1 MGLSILLIAIT
12 IGLSTSIL
20 GVFLVLRQMS
30 MTTDAISHTVLLGI
44 VLAFLLVP
52 SLDSPLL
59 VFGAVLMGLL
69 TTVFTEM
76 LVKSKKVTEDAA
88 TGVIFPLLF
97 SIAIIIISLFI
108 KDVHMDIDA
117 VLLGK
122 LELASIDQLVLFG
135 KNIGPKTLYISL
147 GILIINIAFVLIFYK
162 ELKLI
167 SFDEDFALVIGFM
180 PAIIHFLLMAL
191 VSLTAVVSFSSV
203 GSILVV
209 ALMIGPAAT
218 ALQFTKDL
226 KFTIVFTAVIAIIN
240 SIIGY
245 YLAITLNVTIAG
257 MISTTTLL
265 TFIVVLLFN
274 YRSGVLFKI
283 IRRNKQK
290 QDFSLLVLLMHI
302 NNHQG
307 DHDEIVINNI
317 YNELNWSKNKFN
329 KLLKIGGKFSLI
341 IIENDL
347 LKLTNKGII
356 YHNDMLKELNI

>member
-44 VLAFLLVP
+44 VLAFLIVP
-52 SLDSPLL
+52 SLDSPIL

-69 TTVFTEM
+69 TTFFTEM
-76 LVKSKKVTEDAA
+76 LVKSKKVSEDAA

-97 SIAIIIISLFI
+97 SVAIIIISLFI
-108 KDVHMDIDA
+108 KDVHMDVDA

-122 LELASIDQLVLFG
+122 LELASIDQFVLFG

-147 GILIINIAFVLIFYK
+147 VILIINVSFVAIFYK

-180 PAIIHFLLMAL
+180 PAIIHFALMTL

-226 KFTIVFTAVIAIIN
+226 KFTILATLIIAIIN

-245 YLAITLNVTIAG
+245 YLAIILNVTIAG
-257 MISTTTLL
+257 MISTTTLFSFL
-265 TFIVVLLFN
+265 VVLLFN
-274 YRSGVLFKI
+274 YKSGVIFKV
-283 IRRNKQK
+283 IRRHSQK
-290 QDFSLLVLLMHI
+290 QEFALLVLIMHI
-302 NNHQG
+302 NNHQ
-307 DHDEIVINNI
+307 DVDIEINI
-317 YNELNWSKNKFN
+317 HSIFNELNWSKSKFN
-329 KLLKIGGKFSLI
+329 NLLNRALKTDLVNIDD
-341 IIENDL
+341 DL

-356 YHNDMLKELNI
+356 YHNDKLIEFNI